1 MTTSTTEQAF
11 FGKVIS
17 SYTRREALAD
27 GVLVDAGALAQDAG
41 FRWPVALTAGVWQDC
56 VAWTET
62 DNAAQTYQDE
72 TGRLWDVLFMAAFA
86 IRTAPDPHD
95 RLMFKLY
102 RIPRDGVSRDSILVT
117 LKLLVGPGDAG
128 EPVMTIL
135 LPHED

>member
-62 DNAAQTYQDE
+62 DNVVQTYQDE

-86 IRTAPDPHD
+86 IRTTADPHD

-102 RIPRDGVSRDSILVT
+102 RIPRDGVSRESILVT